1 MPDLSTTIANVRRD
15 GEKRDVRC
23 PAHPDE
29 RASLSVDIGNEDRV
43 LVYCHAGCDTRDVV
57 AAAGI
62 TMADLAPG
70 TTGRGTSSQEI
81 VAIYDYTDE
90 NGELLYQVVR
100 FEPKDFRQRRPDGAD
115 GWVWN
120 TKGVRRVLFGL
131 PELAGARTVYIAE
144 GEKDV
149 LALRQLGLSAT
160 TNSGGASKWR
170 DDYTQQ
176 LCAAGVEA
184 VIVLPDNDDAGRKH
198 ANVVARSCRSGGL
211 TATIVELPGLPE
223 HGDVTDWIKAGH
235 TADELEA
242 LLERAAM
249 DDAADAAPGRPIDA
263 SGGQANQSAVRGAP
277 HSEDELILDAGA
289 PLDSA
294 RMFVSLNC
302 VVDGVLTLRHQAG
315 VFYQYKSRLNTYIER
330 EESVIRAALYHFLEK
345 AQRREENELV
355 PFDPTKAK
363 VDNVL
368 DALRAL
374 GNLPAS
380 SASPCW
386 IDIESDLDPF
396 DIMPCRNG
404 LLHVPS
410 RRLLPRSPNFFTV
423 NGLEF
428 DFDPDAPAPTHFL
441 RFLED
446 LWPDDRESKDC
457 LLEWIGYLL
466 TPRTHLQKILMLVG
480 PKRSGKGTIGRLIT
494 HLIGKRNVC
503 APTLAGMSIPFGLW
517 ALMGKAVAIIA
528 DARIG
533 GRTDTAIV
541 AERLLSISGEDI
553 QSVSRKFLP
562 DWTGRIGTRFMLL
575 TNELPRIEDASGALV
590 SRFVVLTL
598 KQSFYGR
605 EDQGLFDRFIPELP
619 GILNLALDGADRL
632 RARDYFK
639 QPEASESLIQDFEDL
654 GSPIAAFLRDC
665 CDVARGYEVT
675 HKELYGKWRH
685 WCVENGR
692 DKPGTVQTFGR
703 NLRAAVRLGES
714 FPRES
719 GERVRYYQG
728 IRLKD
733 GAAE

>member
-15 GEKRDVRC
+15 GKKRDVRC

-57 AAAGI
+57 AAAGM
-62 TMADLAPG
+62 TMADLAPE
-70 TTGRGTSSQEI
+70 TPGRGTPTQKI
-81 VAIYDYTDE
+81 VDHYDYCDE
-90 NGELLYQVVR
+90 HGALLYQVVR
-100 FEPKDFRQRRPDGAD
+100 FDPKDFRQRRPDGAG

-120 TKGVRRVLFGL
+120 TAGVRRVLFGL

-160 TNSGGASKWR
+160 TNSGGATKWR
-170 DDYTQQ
+170 DDYTDQ
-176 LCAAGVEA
+176 LRAAGVQA

-198 ANVVARSCRSGGL
+198 ANLVARSCRGAGL
-211 TATIVELPGLPE
+211 TATVVELPDLAE
-223 HGDVTDWIKAGH
+223 HGDVTDWTRAGH
-235 TADELEA
+235 NADDLQS
-242 LLERAAM
+242 LVERAALR
-249 DDAADAAPGRPIDA
+249 DAPLPEGD
-263 SGGQANQSAVRGAP
+263 
-277 HSEDELILDAGA
+277 LILA
-289 PLDSA
+289 PADPLPSA
-294 RMFVSLNC
+294 RTFLERSHMI
-302 VVDGVLTLRHQAG
+302 DGVVTLLHQAG
-315 VFYQYKSRLNTYIER
+315 EFYRYAQHLNAYVGVEDA
-330 EESVIRAALYHFLEK
+330 VLRAALYLLLEK
-345 AQRREENELV
+345 AERRSGRDLL
-355 PFDPTKAK
+355 PFQPTKAK
-363 VDNVL
+363 VENVL

-374 GNLPAS
+374 SNLPAS
-380 SASPCW
+380 SAAPCW
-386 IDIESDLDPF
+386 INTESDLDPL
-396 DIMPCRNG
+396 DILPCRNG

-410 RRLLPRSPNFFTV
+410 RHLLPPSPHFFTL

-428 DFDPDAPAPTHFL
+428 DFDADAPAPEHFL
-441 RFLED
+441 RFLEE
-446 LWPDDRESKDC
+446 LWPDDQESKDC

-494 HLIGKRNVC
+494 HLIGKRNAC

-590 SRFVVLTL
+590 SRFLVLTL
-598 KQSFYGR
+598 NQSFYGR
-605 EDQGLFDRFIPELP
+605 EDHGLLARLIKELP
-619 GILNLALDGADRL
+619 GILNLALEGAHRL
-632 RARDYFK
+632 RARGHFQ
-639 QPEASESLIQDFEDL
+639 QPAASESLIQDFEDL
-654 GSPIAAFLRDC
+654 GSPTAAFVRDC
-665 CDVARGYEVT
+665 CDVGPGYEVT
-675 HKELYGKWRH
+675 QKELYEEWRH
-685 WCVENGR
+685 WCRENGR
-692 DKPGTVQTFGR
+692 DNSGTVQTFGR
-703 NLRAAVRLGES
+703 NLRAAVLLGKS
-714 FPRES
+714 FPRKS
-719 GERVRYYQG
+719 GKRVRYYQG

-733 GAAE
+733 GNDE